1 MELLIN
7 LYLYHIKKMCFEKII
22 YLNTMYM
29 TLIIAQNIGIPLV
42 ALIFFLAILS
52 QKYLIK
58 AYLSAIAQLI
68 DHILIFNCRVL
79 ISFN

>member
-1 MELLIN
+1 
-7 LYLYHIKKMCFEKII
+7 MCFENII

-58 AYLSAIAQLI
+58 AYLSAIAHLI
-68 DHILIFNCRVL
+68 DHILIFYCRVL